1 MVTIAING
9 VIPVAAFSPLQ
20 KYLPI
25 AFPSPSH
32 RLFLPIPTELW
43 RPQFFHTLRII
54 LFLSLFL
61 FLYRFQSSTL
71 IRQISWLVARASAFK
86 TRQHIILNLGLCCHN
101 RTGVSSKSSNSF
113 PAQPIV
119 VCEYF
124 YIYGELQ
131 IRAILSLCLI
141 RFSWF
146 QTPSPLSLSPLFL
159 LFHPGRFMRQP
170 IFLWHGGIIVTFE
183 DAVFNVVYSI
193 AGQSNSS

>member
-9 VIPVAAFSPLQ
+9 VIPVAAFSTLQ

-43 RPQFFHTLRII
+43 RPQFFHKLRII

-71 IRQISWLVARASAFK
+71 IRQISGQGIGIQNASTHNIESWPLSITELAFHPNQV
-86 TRQHIILNLGLCCHN
+86 T
-101 RTGVSSKSSNSF
+101 NSF

-119 VCEYF
+119 VCKY
-124 YIYGELQ
+124 
-131 IRAILSLCLI
+131 
-141 RFSWF
+141 
-146 QTPSPLSLSPLFL
+146 L
-159 LFHPGRFMRQP
+159 LFT
-170 IFLWHGGIIVTFE
+170 VSCKFE
-183 DAVFNVVYSI
+183 QYYCCV
-193 AGQSNSS
+193 

>member
-32 RLFLPIPTELW
+32 RLPIACSYPF
-43 RPQFFHTLRII
+43 RPSSGVRNFFTRHAS
-54 LFLSLFL
+54 FFFSLF
-61 FLYRFQSSTL
+61 FFFCIASSL
-71 IRQISWLVARASAFK
+71 PLSFVKLVARASAFK

-119 VCEYF
+119 VCEY
-124 YIYGELQ
+124 
-131 IRAILSLCLI
+131 
-141 RFSWF
+141 
-146 QTPSPLSLSPLFL
+146 L
-159 LFHPGRFMRQP
+159 LYLR
-170 IFLWHGGIIVTFE
+170 
-183 DAVFNVVYSI
+183 
-193 AGQSNSS
+193 